1 MKTSNYWVER
11 ALREANLTHS
21 IDELNTELQ
30 RCYLKSYNRV
40 ERELK
45 RLYLEIM
52 EAEGKVQISHL
63 YQYNRYYKIL
73 NLINEETV
81 KLGRQQQVLFDKEL
95 TGVYNYNRKLLKND
109 WNILLN
115 EAAVQEAIRVD

>member
-1 MKTSNYWVER
+1 
-11 ALREANLTHS
+11 
-21 IDELNTELQ
+21 
-30 RCYLKSYNRV
+30 
-40 ERELK
+40 
-45 RLYLEIM
+45 M
-52 EAEGKVQISHL
+52 EAEGQVQISHL

-73 NLINEETV
+73 NLINDESV

-115 EAAVQEAIRVD
+115 EAAVQEAIRTN